1 VIVEGAAADSRL
13 IQVLVERSPNGI
25 LVTGRDGLLQVVN
38 KAASEMLTMVGN
50 PLGRRPEDAIMVP
63 EVVQA
68 FTVNSGDDIHFR
80 YGSKEYLIRV
90 VDLDIFGR
98 LLILEDVTN
107 IRRSEQ
113 YRREFV
119 ANVSHELR
127 TPTTSIAGYAET
139 LLSGHIDLS
148 EDARFM
154 VDVIHRN
161 ALRLNNLFEDLLTL
175 SRIDNSDSPLPTKPL
190 QLEGLISDCIDKQRP
205 RADERNINFQVIIA
219 PQSTAFCNRDALN
232 HVIGNLVENAVKYSQ
247 NGGLVTVRVSPR
259 VNEVLIEVID
269 LGEGIAPTH
278 QERIFE
284 RFYRVDKAR
293 SREVGGTGLGLA
305 IVKRLIDRM
314 NARIEL
320 RSRVGSGSIFRVF
333 LARAAEEI

>member
-1 VIVEGAAADSRL
+1 MSIDLSLADSRL

-38 KAASEMLTMVGN
+38 QAALEMLTMVGN
-50 PLGRRPEDAIMVP
+50 PIGRRPEDAVMVP
-63 EVVQA
+63 EVVSA
-68 FTVNSGDDIHFR
+68 FRQPEMSGTAFR

-90 VDLDIFGR
+90 VDLDIYGQ
-98 LLILEDVTN
+98 LIILEDVTS

-127 TPTTSIAGYAET
+127 TPTTSITGYAQT
-139 LLSGHIDLS
+139 LLSGHIELS
-148 EDARFM
+148 EDARSM
-154 VDVIHRN
+154 VEVIHRN
-161 ALRLNNLFEDLLTL
+161 AIRLSNLFEDLLTL
-175 SRIDNSDSPLPTKPL
+175 SRIDNSDAPLPMQAL
-190 QLEGLISDCIDKQRP
+190 QLDGIVSECIDKQRP
-205 RADERNINFQVIIA
+205 RADERNINFQVISA
-219 PQSTAFCNRDALN
+219 AGVVAQCNRDALN
-232 HVIGNLVENAVKYSQ
+232 HIIGNLVENAVKYSRD
-247 NGGLVTVRVSPR
+247 GGLVTVRISPR
-259 VNEVLIEVID
+259 DAEVLIEVID
-269 LGEGIAPTH
+269 LGEGIAPAH

-293 SREVGGTGLGLA
+293 SRAVGGTGLGLA

-314 NARIEL
+314 GARIEL

-333 LARAAEEI
+333 LARAVEGK